1 VTHYAI
7 GLDVG
12 GTSARAGLVSDAGKV
27 LLRTSA
33 RTGLKA
39 DQATLLERFQLGVQ
53 AVRRFADDRSLPVA
67 GIGIAMPAFLD
78 DQGCVTGSC
87 NLPGLNGAPVARLL
101 EDRFHLPV
109 RIENDVSACA
119 YGEYYFGGHRGTS
132 RRMLFLAVG
141 TGIGAG
147 MVVDGRLLRLS
158 HDCLGDPGHVI
169 VDPTGQSPCRCG
181 GNGCMEAVAGGW
193 ALIERA
199 QKLGIEATPREIFE
213 RAHAGNAALARLVAQ
228 AASAIGAGLAS
239 LAVLLTP
246 DTIALGGGVAEDG
259 GESFRLRI
267 DETLRS
273 HAAPL
278 FTDGLRLV
286 PARSGSAAGLLGAAA
301 CVLFGIQPANS

>member
-1 VTHYAI
+1 MTRYAI

-27 LLRTSA
+27 LFRTSS

-53 AVRRFADDRSLPVA
+53 AVLGFAEEHSLPVA

-78 DQGCVTGSC
+78 DQGRVAGSC
-87 NLPGLNGAPVARLL
+87 NLPGLNGAPVGRLL
-101 EDRFHLPV
+101 EERFRLPV
-109 RIENDVSACA
+109 RLENDVSACA

-147 MVVDGRLLRLS
+147 MMVDGRLLRLS
-158 HDCLGDPGHVI
+158 RDCLGDPGHVI

-193 ALIERA
+193 ALVGRA
-199 QKLGIEATPREIFE
+199 HLPPKEIFD
-213 RAHAGNAALARLVAQ
+213 RARAGDAALARLVDQ
-228 AASAIGAGLAS
+228 AAGAIGAGLAS
-239 LAVLLTP
+239 LVVLLNP

-259 GESFRLRI
+259 GEPFRLRI
-267 DETLRS
+267 DQTLRS

-286 PARSGSAAGLLGAAA
+286 AARSGSSAGLLGAAA
-301 CVLFGIQPANS
+301 CVLFRDDH

>member
-1 VTHYAI
+1 MTRYAI

-12 GTSARAGLVSDAGKV
+12 GTSARAGLVTDAGKV

-53 AVRRFADDRSLPVA
+53 AVLRFAAERSLPVA

-78 DQGCVTGSC
+78 DQGRVTGSC
-87 NLPGLNGAPVARLL
+87 NLPGLNGAPVSRLF

-119 YGEYYFGGHRGTS
+119 YGEYYFGGHRDTS

-181 GNGCMEAVAGGW
+181 GNGCLEAVAGGW

-199 QKLGIEATPREIFE
+199 QRLGVEATPKEIFQ
-213 RAHAGNAALARLVAQ
+213 RAHAGDAALARLVHQ

-239 LAVLLTP
+239 LCVLLNP

-259 GESFRLRI
+259 GDSFRLQI
-267 DETLRS
+267 DQALRF

-278 FTDGLRLV
+278 FTAGLRLV
-286 PARSGSAAGLLGAAA
+286 PARSGSAAGLLGAAS
-301 CVLFGIQPANS
+301 CVLFPEPRP